1 MFEECL
7 GLLYD
12 MIDYVCDTFGY
23 VWICLEMYENVWK
36 DLHLLG
42 QISLFAHADG
52 GPRDTPTWSPIDKSS
67 DPYDNPFSEFSLMF
81 HQNRFE

>member
-1 MFEECL
+1 MFLKNLPYKHKCFGKICLVLVWISSKMFEECL

-23 VWICLEMYENVWK
+23 VWICLEMYENVQK

-42 QISLFAHADG
+42 
-52 GPRDTPTWSPIDKSS
+52 
-67 DPYDNPFSEFSLMF
+67 
-81 HQNRFE
+81 